1 MRRRRDSSKTRQT
14 IRDCSQR
21 ESSSSASNGEHG
33 EPRGTR
39 RGIVWHGGN
48 AAVRVLCWRESQLYN
63 NLCFHLSD
71 VCFWLPARRAATHRG
86 DGAVVAVLVVD
97 DEADDDDDDDDGA
110 GDN

>member
-1 MRRRRDSSKTRQT
+1 M
-14 IRDCSQR
+14 
-21 ESSSSASNGEHG
+21 
-33 EPRGTR
+33 
-39 RGIVWHGGN
+39 
-48 AAVRVLCWRESQLYN
+48 YN

>member
-1 MRRRRDSSKTRQT
+1 MNVRARNVNRVRQL
-14 IRDCSQR
+14 R
-21 ESSSSASNGEHG
+21 HG
-33 EPRGTR
+33 GPRGTR

-48 AAVRVLCWRESQLYN
+48 AAVRVLCWQESQLYIVF
-63 NLCFHLSD
+63 FHLSD